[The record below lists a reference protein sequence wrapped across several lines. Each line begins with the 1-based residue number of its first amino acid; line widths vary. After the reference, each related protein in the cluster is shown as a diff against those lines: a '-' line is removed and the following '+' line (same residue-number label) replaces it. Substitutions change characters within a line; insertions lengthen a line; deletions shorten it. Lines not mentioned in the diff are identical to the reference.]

1 MRLFP
6 QFRAQTNRVENE
18 PHSSGSNN
26 VKVTLQ
32 KDGYD
37 MDLSYETA
45 PAGVTEVS
53 AATLDSI
60 KELDHVQKMQLFT
73 VQDRLPMQSII

>member
-1 MRLFP
+1 
-6 QFRAQTNRVENE
+6 
-18 PHSSGSNN
+18 
-26 VKVTLQ
+26 
-32 KDGYD
+32 
-37 MDLSYETA
+37 MDLSYDTA

-60 KELDHVQKMQLFT
+60 KELDHVQMQLFT